1 MSRGERRL
9 LLRSRVALVTALVVA
24 LGIIVVSVFAWF
36 GADLTMRRQIDAS
49 LQASSPV
56 KELTTPGPG
65 GVLPDPE
72 ELCGREQ
79 EGQSYQKFIVGVQ
92 LVRPDGTTCCPKGVD
107 KVRIWHNGRD
117 DMALPRFR
125 DGVTVS
131 RVGVRVLAE
140 PLGGGYTVLTSRSM
154 SDVRD
159 TLRQLGTVLGVVAVL
174 GVVVAAASG
183 LLLTRL
189 ALRPVERLTKTV
201 EHIAETEDLTAPVD
215 VRGRD
220 EIGRLGRAFS
230 RMTTALAESRKRQQD
245 LVADAAHELRTP
257 LTSMRTNVDLLV
269 RSEKTG
275 RPIPDDQRRA
285 LLASLQDQATELGD
299 LVGEL
304 VVLARDERETEHVPV
319 PMDAVVNRAVERA
332 RARAQG
338 HVFEVRSE
346 HWTTVGDQGE
356 LERAVLNL
364 LDNAVKFSPPSSTV
378 RVRSAEGEI
387 TVADA
392 GPGIAVGER
401 AMVFQ
406 RFWRSPSAR
415 SLPGSGLG
423 LAIVAQTAAAHGGAV
438 EFVEPLDG
446 VGATVRLRLPVERPG
461 L

>member
-1 MSRGERRL
+1 MSGRERKL

-36 GADLTMRRQIDAS
+36 GADVTMRRQIDLS
-49 LQASSPV
+49 LQSASPA
-56 KELTTPGPG
+56 KELTKDDA
-65 GVLPDPE
+65 DPE
-72 ELCGREQ
+72 ELCDSEQ
-79 EGQSYQKFIVGVQ
+79 GKEGYQKYIVGIQ
-92 LVRPDGTTCCPKGVD
+92 LLKPDGSTCCPKGVD
-107 KVRIWHNGRD
+107 KVKLRPQDRG
-117 DMALPRFR
+117 APLPVFR
-125 DGVTVS
+125 DGMTYGH
-131 RVGVRVLAE
+131 VGVRVLVE
-140 PLGGGYTVLTSRSM
+140 PIGEGYAVVTSRSM
-154 SDVRD
+154 ADVRD
-159 TLRQLGTVLGVVAVL
+159 TLRQLGMVLGIVAVV

-189 ALRPVERLTKTV
+189 ALRPVERLTRTV
-201 EHIAETEDLTAPVD
+201 EHIAETEDLAAPVD

-230 RMTTALAESRKRQQD
+230 RMTKALAESRKRQQD

-269 RSEKTG
+269 RSEKAG
-275 RPIPDDQRRA
+275 RPIPDEQRRA
-285 LLASLQDQATELGD
+285 LLASLQDQARELGD

-304 VVLARDERETEHVPV
+304 VVLARDEHETERVPV
-319 PMDAVVNRAVERA
+319 SMGAVVERAVERA

-338 HVFEVRSE
+338 HVFDVHSQP
-346 HWTTVGDQGE
+346 WTVVGDPGE

-378 RVRSAEGEI
+378 RIHSVEGEI

-392 GPGIAVGER
+392 GPGIAADER

-406 RFWRSPSAR
+406 RFWRSESAR

-423 LAIVAQTAAAHGGAV
+423 LAIVAQTAAAHGGSV
-438 EFVEPLDG
+438 EFVEPVDG
-446 VGATVRLRLPVERPG
+446 IGATVSFRLPVLRPD

>member
-1 MSRGERRL
+1 MRERKL
-9 LLRSRVALVTALVVA
+9 LLRSRVALVTAFVVA

-36 GADLTMRRQIDAS
+36 GADVTMRRQVDLS
-49 LQASSPV
+49 LQSSSPA
-56 KELTTPGPG
+56 KELREPG
-65 GVLPDPE
+65 VDPE
-72 ELCGREQ
+72 SLCGSEQ
-79 EGQSYQKFIVGVQ
+79 DKEGYQKYIVGIQ
-92 LVRPDGTTCCPKGVD
+92 LLRPDGTTCCPKGVD
-107 KVRIWHNGRD
+107 KVKLGPRD
-117 DMALPRFR
+117 REPMPKFR
-125 DGVTVS
+125 DGMTYGH
-131 RVGVRVLAE
+131 VGVRVLVE
-140 PLGGGYTVLTSRSM
+140 PIGAGYAVVTSRSM
-154 SDVRD
+154 ADVRD
-159 TLRQLGTVLGVVAVL
+159 TLRQLGTVLGIVSVIGVAV
-174 GVVVAAASG
+174 AAVSG

-189 ALRPVERLTKTV
+189 ALRPVERLTRTV

-230 RMTTALAESRKRQQD
+230 RMTKALAESRKRQQD

-275 RPIPDDQRRA
+275 RPIPDEQRRA
-285 LLASLQDQATELGD
+285 LLASLQDQARELGD

-304 VVLARDERETEHVPV
+304 VVLARDERETERVAV
-319 PMDAVVNRAVERA
+319 SMGAVVERAVERA

-338 HVFEVRSE
+338 HVFEVHSRP
-346 HWTTVGDQGE
+346 WTVVGDPGE

-364 LDNAVKFSPPSSTV
+364 LDNAVKFSPPASTV
-378 RVRSAEGEI
+378 RVHSVEGEI

-392 GPGIAVGER
+392 GPGVAPDER

-406 RFWRSPSAR
+406 RFWRSESAR

-423 LAIVAQTAAAHGGAV
+423 LAIVAQTAAAHGGSV
-438 EFVEPLDG
+438 EFVEPIDG
-446 VGATVRLRLPVERPG
+446 IGAAVRFRLPVGRPD